1 MQLPIAEKL
10 GVTQSQLA
18 LAWCLKNQNVSSV
31 ITGASRPDSTLSSV
45 HNLAR
50 VLRNQGKYEVA
61 VEMNRRALKGSEKVL
76 GAENPDTLTS
86 VYCLAYLLQAK
97 GQYDDASVLYQRAI
111 AGLQKTLGPHHPTTL
126 ACSEHYSS
134 LLDKLNGG

>member
-1 MQLPIAEKL
+1 L
-10 GVTQSQLA
+10 
-18 LAWCLKNQNVSSV
+18 
-31 ITGASRPDSTLSSV
+31 
-45 HNLAR
+45 
-50 VLRNQGKYEVA
+50 VLQNQGKYEA
-61 VEMNRRALKGSEKVL
+61 AEEMNRRALEGQEKVM
-76 GAENPDTLTS
+76 GMEHPHTLIS